1 MKSARPEEKRK
12 NEGLKMLT
20 QPFLKKRKIA
30 EDEQDS
36 EMADVTEKD
45 EKRSYGEGYRL
56 EEYW

>member
-1 MKSARPEEKRK
+1 
-12 NEGLKMLT
+12 MLT